1 MPRSKRFRVA
11 QRAACGTTSMLG
23 SALLIGCA
31 TPQSTSIPAYVAPVD
46 GPTARLLTR
55 SSLPAGERYGVFLY
69 ADAEGCREPR
79 RVGIAEGDQA
89 LPAMTL
95 QADRPTT
102 IEFAAM
108 KPDRAICRVRWT
120 FDPLPGKTYLLAG
133 SATRERCV
141 ARVLDASDADDI
153 KPEATALWRNGG
165 AASCTPTAELR
176 ARRSSSPDAERLER
190 EAVLRPGATAQDL
203 QGLTGR

>member
-1 MPRSKRFRVA
+1 MPPSKRFWFDW
-11 QRAACGTTSMLG
+11 RAAFGATTMLG
-23 SALLIGCA
+23 STLLIGCA
-31 TPQSTSIPAYVAPVD
+31 APQTTPIPSYVAPLE

-69 ADAEGCREPR
+69 ADAEGCRDPR
-79 RVGIAEGDQA
+79 RVGIGEGDRA
-89 LPAMTL
+89 LPAITL
-95 QADRPTT
+95 QADRPAT

-120 FDPLPGKTYLLAG
+120 FDPSPGKTYLLAG
-133 SATRERCV
+133 NATGERCV
-141 ARVLDASDADDI
+141 ARILDASDADDI
-153 KPEATALWRNGG
+153 KPEATALWRNEG
-165 AASCTPTAELR
+165 AASCAPTAVLR
-176 ARRSSSPDAERLER
+176 ARRSSGPDAERLGR

>member
-1 MPRSKRFRVA
+1 
-11 QRAACGTTSMLG
+11 MLG
-23 SALLIGCA
+23 SVLLIGCA
-31 TPQSTSIPAYVAPVD
+31 APQSTSIPLYVAPIH

-55 SSLPAGERYGVFLY
+55 SSLPSGERYAVFLY

-79 RVGIAEGDQA
+79 RVGIAEGDRA
-89 LPAMTL
+89 LPAIAL
-95 QADRPTT
+95 QADRLTT

-133 SATRERCV
+133 DATSERCV

-153 KPEATALWRNGG
+153 KPEATALWRNEG

-176 ARRSSSPDAERLER
+176 ARRSPGPDAERPGR
-190 EAVLRPGATAQDL
+190 EAVLRPRATAQDL